1 MESSAPKLMKC
12 DRLYNELLEIGRDI
26 RDRGRHATTAGEMAP
41 WLASYT
47 NGTDAVNYLGMPAAC
62 EAAFTGY
69 CQRDAEIAEADK
81 QIAAQIEPVLAGRT
95 PLDLMLAT
103 RAPGEMT
110 LREYTDMRR
119 TLEISIAHFA
129 ERELAK
135 FTAATSHV
143 VTDVELRPVSL
154 PGQPVTALTC
164 RVDARL

>member
-26 RDRGRHATTAGEMAP
+26 RDRGLCATTAGDMARR
-41 WLASYT
+41 LTAYGS
-47 NGTDAVNYLGMPAAC
+47 GVEGINYLGMPAAC

-95 PLDLMLAT
+95 PLDLLLAT
-103 RAPGEMT
+103 RKPGEVT

-135 FTAATSHV
+135 FTAATHHV

-154 PGQPVTALTC
+154 PGQPVTDLTC